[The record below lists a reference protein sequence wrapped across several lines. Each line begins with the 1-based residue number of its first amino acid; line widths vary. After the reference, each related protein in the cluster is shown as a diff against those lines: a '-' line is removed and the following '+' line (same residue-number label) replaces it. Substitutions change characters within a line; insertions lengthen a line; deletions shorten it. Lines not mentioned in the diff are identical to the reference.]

1 MAKIQILGQFDCVTA
16 EGILAISEQIKY
28 GDTTVKAA
36 LDNAQGLLTFDSTPT
51 ENSTNP
57 VTSGGLYTS
66 FSNVDAKL
74 GSSSDTASASG
85 TTAWSR
91 IKQSQSDIT
100 TIQNGLGTSSDA
112 ASASGTTA
120 WSRIKQNSA
129 DITTVKNG
137 LGTSSD
143 TASASGTTA
152 WSRIKQ
158 AQADITTIKSGLGT
172 SSDTASASGTTA
184 WSRIKQNQTDITTIN
199 GKLGTSTDA
208 ASASS
213 TAAWPR
219 IKNAESNITSL
230 QSGLGT
236 SADAASASGTT
247 AWSRIKQN
255 SADIATIQAAIA
267 GLGSNL
273 ILYAQNKTVATSAWT
288 ASGDS
293 TYAYKADVTMT
304 GLDAAYF
311 PIVQFEDADIAS
323 FAFSP
328 SVTPKTNAVTLYCQT
343 KPNRTITIP
352 NIICFK
358 GTAV

>member
-28 GDTTVKAA
+28 GNTTVKDA

-66 FSNVDAKL
+66 FSGIDAKL

-120 WSRIKQNSA
+120 WSRIKQ
-129 DITTVKNG
+129 V
-137 LGTSSD
+137 
-143 TASASGTTA
+143 
-152 WSRIKQ
+152 
-158 AQADITTIKSGLGT
+158 
-172 SSDTASASGTTA
+172 
-184 WSRIKQNQTDITTIN
+184 QTDITTIN

-236 SADAASASGTT
+236 SDDAASASGTT

-255 SADIATIQAAIA
+255 SADIETIQAAIA

-328 SVTPKTNAVTLYCQT
+328 SVVPKTNAVTLYCQT